1 MHAMTGIQL
10 DWYVDGVT
18 ENRLGE
24 RADRMHQ
31 EVHREALTQR
41 GTPEHRSAWERLLIL
56 VART

>member
-1 MHAMTGIQL
+1 MTGIEL